1 MWFDRRLI
9 LAATRSFVVAPA
21 MSRLL
26 RREHPFEGPFVE
38 GYFAG
43 SSDRV
48 HLSVGPAGCHLRLS
62 SDNPEAG
69 EEVAE
74 IPRLH
79 AEALLNVCVG
89 KLGFARVR
97 LSDTPAIHVDHIIAP
112 GPLDVVTIEFGNQ
125 SEADAFGPPVW
136 AGPELTMDPSYGRR
150 AMAVHG
156 LPELH
161 SIALSDA
168 GLNAFLDLLERG
180 LGGEADRSRAEISQ
194 PVEPPPEAAASFPD
208 PRAPAAARPSSGQR
222 SRPGNMA
229 RTNSAHAF

>member
-1 MWFDRRLI
+1 
-9 LAATRSFVVAPA
+9 LAVRRSFLVAPA

-26 RREHPFEGPFVE
+26 RREHPSEGPFVE

-62 SDNPEAG
+62 SDNPVADEK
-69 EEVAE
+69 VAE

-89 KLGFARVR
+89 KLGFARTR

-112 GPLDVVTIEFGNQ
+112 GPLDLVTYEFGNQ
-125 SEADAFGPPVW
+125 SEAAAFRPPVW
-136 AGPELTMDPSYGRR
+136 AGPELTMDPAYGRR
-150 AMAVHG
+150 AMAVDG
-156 LPELH
+156 LPELP

-168 GLNAFLDLLERG
+168 GLNAFLDLLEQG
-180 LGGEADRSRAEISQ
+180 WGGEADTPRAEISK
-194 PVEPPPEAAASFPD
+194 PVERPPEQAADSFPD
-208 PRAPAAARPSSGQR
+208 APAQAAARPSSGQR
-222 SRPGNMA
+222 SRLGNMV
-229 RTNSAHAF
+229 RTNAAQAI

>member
-1 MWFDRRLI
+1 
-9 LAATRSFVVAPA
+9 LAVTRSFLVAPA

-26 RREHPFEGPFVE
+26 RREHPSEGPFVE

-62 SDNPEAG
+62 SDNPEAD
-69 EEVAE
+69 EKVAE

-89 KLGFARVR
+89 KLGFARTR

-112 GPLDVVTIEFGNQ
+112 GPLDLVTYEFGNQ
-125 SEADAFGPPVW
+125 SEATAFGPPVW
-136 AGPELTMDPSYGRR
+136 AGPELTMDPGYGRR
-150 AMAVHG
+150 AMAVNG

-168 GLNAFLDLLERG
+168 GLNAFLDLLEQG
-180 LGGEADRSRAEISQ
+180 WGGEADTPRAEISQ
-194 PVEPPPEAAASFPD
+194 PVERPPEQAADSFSD
-208 PRAPAAARPSSGQR
+208 APAQAAARPSSGQR
-222 SRPGNMA
+222 SRPGNMVQ
-229 RTNSAHAF
+229 TNAAQAI

>member
-1 MWFDRRLI
+1 
-9 LAATRSFVVAPA
+9 

-26 RREHPFEGPFVE
+26 RRGHPFEGPFVE

-69 EEVAE
+69 EEVTE

-97 LSDTPAIHVDHIIAP
+97 LTDMPAIHVDHIIAP

-125 SEADAFGPPVW
+125 SEAAAFGPPVW
-136 AGPELTMDPSYGRR
+136 AGPELTMDPSYGLAR
-150 AMAVHG
+150 HG
-156 LPELH
+156 REQPAG
-161 SIALSDA
+161 IA
-168 GLNAFLDLLERG
+168 
-180 LGGEADRSRAEISQ
+180 
-194 PVEPPPEAAASFPD
+194 
-208 PRAPAAARPSSGQR
+208 
-222 SRPGNMA
+222 
-229 RTNSAHAF
+229 